1 MGFHLNS
8 QVLHFLYQAVENSIE
23 WGRRF
28 PAFIITGTTPKQA
41 QWYQQPENSLSQQ
54 GVRKFDP
61 VTTSAAIESIKVHPS
76 KDKQGLILYQDGT
89 TRGVS
94 FIPAELVMTRTTAT
108 IWNIGSR
115 TSLIKSSWYSRGQ
128 ALSKILFPFMKLEA
142 VVPLLPSTWC
152 SLFHAIRRAKRVSLL
167 MSMNSRGCRVN
178 LPIPTA
184 M

>member
-1 MGFHLNS
+1 MLNQLWLS
-8 QVLHFLYQAVENSIE
+8 L
-23 WGRRF
+23 F
-28 PAFIITGTTPKQA
+28 PHTITGTTSLVPQA
-41 QWYQQPENSLSQQ
+41 STVVPTAGEQLVAARSAKVRPCHNFCRNWEHLGPSLQ
-54 GVRKFDP
+54 G
-61 VTTSAAIESIKVHPS
+61 
-76 KDKQGLILYQDGT
+76 QGLILYQDGT

-152 SLFHAIRRAKRVSLL
+152 SLFYAIRRAKRVSLL